1 MTTCHALTK
10 SGKKCRNRVA
20 KGNLCYLHR
29 KNRFSIPRKSRKSKR
44 RSFKKKST
52 KRSRKSIRKRSK
64 PLKQRKSRKSIR
76 KRSKP
81 LRKRKSRK
89 PLRKRSK
96 PLRKRS
102 KPLKQRKSRKPLK
115 QDKCKKYFN
124 EKVREN
130 IDEYK
135 SGKWVSRKQALAV
148 SYSQTRKKK
157 GCSNFG
163 S

>member
-64 PLKQRKSRKSIR
+64 PLKQRKSRK
-76 KRSKP
+76 
-81 LRKRKSRK
+81 
-89 PLRKRSK
+89 
-96 PLRKRS
+96 
-102 KPLKQRKSRKPLK
+102 PLK